1 MIRLGTFRRE
11 TLASLSV
18 FFILA
23 ATIIWVRTTTV
34 KETYLYVQ
42 QEKELKRAQDEL
54 QSLRVAW
61 GRVTS
66 PGKLQ
71 ATAAA
76 LGMVAP
82 VWSQVMKYRSSF
94 QASGQSSGQA
104 SGRKTGG
111 FR

>member
-11 TLASLSV
+11 TLAVLSV
-18 FFILA
+18 FFVLA

-34 KETYLYVQ
+34 RETYLYVQ

-71 ATAAA
+71 ATAAT

-82 VWSQVMKYRSSF
+82 SWSQVMKYQGSIQSL
-94 QASGQSSGQA
+94 GQTP
-104 SGRKTGG
+104 GRKTGG
-111 FR
+111 LR